1 MDAMPFDTSCEE
13 EQLWTAAVEADQQL
27 GREWLRRAELIA
39 RAHAIGAAAGRAE
52 FVVCELA
59 AACCVDERTADV
71 LLHEALELV
80 CLPALVEAVDAG
92 LLRLPHARVVLEE
105 VRACEPPVA
114 ARVVAD
120 VLTRVSDQPPAA
132 VRQIVRR
139 AIVRADP
146 AAADARRKAAVA
158 GRAVRLIPG
167 RDGMADL
174 QLHLQAETAVRIYGL
189 AAAATARD
197 DGSGRTADARPS
209 DWIVAQVLGEGSGP
223 ADAGGPVQAPA
234 VASRVRGCQVIV
246 TMSAPTAL
254 GLDDEPGELDGY
266 GPITAQH
273 GRELL
278 DGAELRRA
286 VLDVLSGQLV
296 ALDEQARR
304 PAKGDHTAVIRAM
317 LSEPVPLPAEPEDG
331 YRPSAHLA
339 RTVRARSTSCDF
351 PSCSVGS
358 GRCDLDHTRPHPRGA
373 TEAGNLGPRSRRHH
387 RAKQAGWRPSPEWDG
402 GTSWQAPSG
411 KTYRKPP
418 SREVPRGQDGDPPAD
433 R

>member
-1 MDAMPFDTSCEE
+1 MDAMGFDTSCEE
-13 EQLWTAAVEADQQL
+13 EQLWTAAIEADQQI

-39 RAHAIGAAAGRAE
+39 RAHAVGAAAGRSE
-52 FVVCELA
+52 FVVCEVA

-71 LLHEALELV
+71 LLHEALELLG
-80 CLPALVEAVDAG
+80 LPALVEAVDAG

-105 VRACEPPVA
+105 VRACEPPLA
-114 ARVVAD
+114 ALVVAD
-120 VLTRVSDQPPAA
+120 VLTRVSDQAPAA

-139 AIVRADP
+139 AINRADP
-146 AAADARRKAAVA
+146 AAAEARRRTAAA
-158 GRAVRLIPG
+158 NRSLRLIPG

-174 QLHLQAETAVRIYGL
+174 LLHLKAETAMRIYGV
-189 AAAATARD
+189 AMAATAQD
-197 DGSGRTADARPS
+197 DGSGRTADARRS
-209 DWIVAQVLGEGSGP
+209 DWIVAQILGRGT
-223 ADAGGPVQAPA
+223 APVEAKA
-234 VASRVRGCQVIV
+234 VGSRVRGCQVIV
-246 TMSAPTAL
+246 TMSASTAL
-254 GLDDEPGELDGY
+254 GLDDEPCELDGY

-296 ALDEQARR
+296 DLDEQARR
-304 PAKGDHTAVIRAM
+304 PAEGEHTAAIQAM
-317 LSEPVPLPAEPEDG
+317 LSEPVPLPADPEDG

-339 RTVRARSTSCDF
+339 RTVRARSASCDF
-351 PSCSVGS
+351 PSCSVRS
-358 GRCDLDHTRPHPRGA
+358 ARCDLDHTRPHPQGA

-387 RAKQAGWRPSPEWDG
+387 RAKQAGWRPSAAWDG

-418 SREVPRGQDGDPPAD
+418 SREVPRGQDGDPPTD
-433 R
+433 F

>member
-13 EQLWTAAVEADQQL
+13 EQLWTAAIEADQQI

-39 RAHAIGAAAGRAE
+39 RAHAVGAAAGRSE
-52 FVVCELA
+52 FVVCEVA

-71 LLHEALELV
+71 LLHEALELLG
-80 CLPALVEAVDAG
+80 LPALVDAVDAG

-105 VRACEPPVA
+105 VRACEPPLA
-114 ARVVAD
+114 ALVVAD
-120 VLTRVSDQPPAA
+120 VLTRVSDQAPAA

-139 AIVRADP
+139 AINRADP
-146 AAADARRKAAVA
+146 AAAEARRRTAAA
-158 GRAVRLIPG
+158 NRSLRLIPG

-174 QLHLQAETAVRIYGL
+174 LLHLKAETAMRIYGV
-189 AAAATARD
+189 AMAATAQD
-197 DGSGRTADARPS
+197 DGSGRTADARRS
-209 DWIVAQVLGEGSGP
+209 DWIVAQILGRGT
-223 ADAGGPVQAPA
+223 GPVEATA
-234 VASRVRGCQVIV
+234 VGSRVRGCQVIV
-246 TMSAPTAL
+246 TMSASTAL
-254 GLDDEPGELDGY
+254 GLDDEPCELDGY

-296 ALDEQARR
+296 DLDEQARR
-304 PAKGDHTAVIRAM
+304 PAEGGHTAAIQAM
-317 LSEPVPLPAEPEDG
+317 LSEPVPLPADPEDG

-351 PSCSVGS
+351 PSCSVRS
-358 GRCDLDHTRPHPRGA
+358 ARCDLDHTRPHPQGA

-387 RAKQAGWRPSPEWDG
+387 RAKQAGWRPSATWDG

-433 R
+433 L